1 MKGFICQPDYLEQRR
16 AEAGCQV
23 PAKSW
28 VKTTADGA
36 GGLAASANWS
46 TIVTFSPINKFYSDH
61 LTMLNG
67 ARLVHLHTGFI
78 SLLNFYGSAC
88 LCNTHNMFLMSTANT
103 AMKHGNHC
111 NAMNNI
117 AFQSQQ
123 EST

>member
-36 GGLAASANWS
+36 GGLAAGANWS

-61 LTMLNG
+61 LTVLNG
-67 ARLVHLHTGFI
+67 ARARLVHLHPSYRLRF
-78 SLLNFYGSAC
+78 SFELLWECVFV
-88 LCNTHNMFLMSTANT
+88 
-103 AMKHGNHC
+103 
-111 NAMNNI
+111 
-117 AFQSQQ
+117 
-123 EST
+123 